1 MSGQKNERDPTLCGW
16 SIGFDSVYVCRL
28 GLLPC
33 NRITACPLSVLKE
46 ADGGKQEAPET

>member
-1 MSGQKNERDPTLCGW
+1 MEERKDPVNCGW

-33 NRITACPLSVLKE
+33 ARMPACPLCVMQGEGNQS
-46 ADGGKQEAPET
+46 DGQGDGQA